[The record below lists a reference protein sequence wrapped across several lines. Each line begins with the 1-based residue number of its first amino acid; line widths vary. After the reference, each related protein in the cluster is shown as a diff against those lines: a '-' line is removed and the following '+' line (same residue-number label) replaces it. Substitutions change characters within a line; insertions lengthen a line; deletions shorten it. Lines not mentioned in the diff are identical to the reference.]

1 MHVGDWVS
9 LAYKGEITR
18 GFILRKSE
26 SEVKIQ
32 VTSTLH
38 GARASEI
45 ITVPE
50 GDTWPI
56 EYILSPEDIPDM
68 IELALM
74 TKDKEWFQFLVHE
87 LGLWRPVGE
96 VFMN

>member
-50 GDTWPI
+50 GIHGRLNT
-56 EYILSPEDIPDM
+56 S
-68 IELALM
+68 
-74 TKDKEWFQFLVHE
+74 LV
-87 LGLWRPVGE
+87 RKIYRI
-96 VFMN
+96 

>member
-18 GFILRKSE
+18 GFILRISE

-32 VTSTLH
+32 ATTTLH
-38 GARASEI
+38 GPRVLEV
-45 ITVPE
+45 ITVPKE
-50 GDTWPI
+50 DIWPI